1 MGGSAV
7 FRMPKISKPSHIP
20 HKMKWS
26 EDQCT
31 QMGIIMTLYAEN
43 IAIEAS

>member
-7 FRMPKISKPSHIP
+7 FRMPKISKPSHIL